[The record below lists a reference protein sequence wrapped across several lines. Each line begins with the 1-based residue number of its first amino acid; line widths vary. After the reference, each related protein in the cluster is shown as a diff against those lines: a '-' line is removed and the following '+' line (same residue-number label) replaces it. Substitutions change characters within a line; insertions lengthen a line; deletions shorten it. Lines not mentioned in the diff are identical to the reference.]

1 MVVRPSHP
9 RMCRRRRNVDGSHH
23 HGAAAGGN
31 GVGWTFNNKQPDQF
45 HASSMNSRC
54 LSSLGPSSISLHR
67 GQDVLGT
74 VSYRRN

>member
-1 MVVRPSHP
+1 
-9 RMCRRRRNVDGSHH
+9 
-23 HGAAAGGN
+23 
-31 GVGWTFNNKQPDQF
+31 
-45 HASSMNSRC
+45 MNSRC

>member
-31 GVGWTFNNKQPDQF
+31 GVGWTF
-45 HASSMNSRC
+45 
-54 LSSLGPSSISLHR
+54 
-67 GQDVLGT
+67 T
-74 VSYRRN
+74 TT

>member
-1 MVVRPSHP
+1 MWMDHIT
-9 RMCRRRRNVDGSHH
+9 MEQRR
-23 HGAAAGGN
+23 AGTAL
-31 GVGWTFNNKQPDQF
+31 VGRSQQPDQF

-54 LSSLGPSSISLHR
+54 PGLPFLGPSSISLHR